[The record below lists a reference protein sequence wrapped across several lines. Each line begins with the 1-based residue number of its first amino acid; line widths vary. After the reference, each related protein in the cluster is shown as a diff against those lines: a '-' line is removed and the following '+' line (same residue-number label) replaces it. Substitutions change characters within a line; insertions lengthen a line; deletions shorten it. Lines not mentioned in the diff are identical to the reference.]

1 LCISLITLNGCPV
14 KGVFL
19 DELEALLILSQ
30 LPLVGSIKVR
40 LLMQHYG
47 SATAVL
53 KAPLEEIASFPGFG
67 TKILQSWK
75 KGLEEGEWKQN
86 LILAERL
93 QAHLIP
99 FTSPHYPK
107 RLLEIGDY
115 PLILYV
121 QGELRKEDQRCLAV
135 VGTRQASVY
144 GQEIAHRLS
153 GELTQAGF
161 TIVSGLAR
169 GIDTAAHRGALEK
182 GRTLAVLGSGLAS
195 LYPTENI
202 ALAGAI
208 RQQGALISE
217 FAMATP
223 PDRQNFPQ
231 RNRIVSGMTMGTIL
245 IEAPQKSGAML
256 TVERALSQG
265 RPAFALPGRVDQDSF
280 RGNHA
285 LIKERKA
292 ELIENVED
300 ILKNFEDCSLPLVFK
315 STKKPSFPLEKEEEE
330 LLRQMPIQEV
340 SIEELVAHLQWPVSK
355 LNGLLMGLV
364 LKKIV
369 KEYPGKIY
377 KKI

>member
-1 LCISLITLNGCPV
+1 MVCLAT
-14 KGVFL
+14 GVCL

-53 KAPLEEIASFPGFG
+53 KAPLEEIAHFPGFG
-67 TKILQSWK
+67 PKILQAWK
-75 KGLEEGEWKQN
+75 RGLEEGQWKQN

-115 PLILYV
+115 PLVLYV
-121 QGELRKEDQRCLAV
+121 QGELLREDQRCLAI

-144 GQEIAHRLS
+144 GQEMAHRLS
-153 GELTQAGF
+153 RELTQAGF

-182 GRTLAVLGSGLAS
+182 GRTLAVLGSGLAH
-195 LYPTENI
+195 LYPTENS

-231 RNRIVSGMTMGTIL
+231 RNRIVSGMTMGTLL
-245 IEAPQKSGAML
+245 IEAPQQSGAML

-265 RPAFALPGRVDQDSF
+265 RPVFALPGRVDQDSF
-280 RGNHA
+280 KGNHA
-285 LIKERKA
+285 LIKGRKV

-315 STKKPSFPLEKEEEE
+315 STKKSSFPLEKEEEE

-340 SIEELVAHLQWPVSK
+340 SIEELVAYLQWPVAK
-355 LNGLLMGLV
+355 LNGLLMSLV